1 MKMRRKLRVYLDTSV
16 ISALFDERNPERKS
30 LTEAFFEDIGNF
42 DTSISEITVAEIER
56 TPDMELRSKM
66 TDAVAQFSVLSL
78 TDDVEW
84 TASEYI
90 RHGVVPEGY
99 PEDAYHI
106 AIAVIN
112 EIDYLLSWNFKHLV
126 RKKTRDIVRMVNTLN
141 NLRPIE
147 IMTPAELL

>member
-1 MKMRRKLRVYLDTSV
+1 MKTKIRVYLDTSV

-30 LTEAFFEDIGNF
+30 LTETFFKEIESF
-42 DTSISEITVAEIER
+42 EAYISEITVIEVER
-56 TPDMELRSKM
+56 TPDLALQNKMREKISQFLR
-66 TDAVAQFSVLSL
+66 LSL

-84 TASEYI
+84 LAKEYV
-90 RHGVVPEGY
+90 RHCAVPEGY

-112 EIDYLLSWNFKHLV
+112 EMDYLLSWNFKHIV
-126 RKKTRDIVRMVNTLN
+126 SRRAKDIVRMVNTLN
-141 NLRPIE
+141 RLRHIE

>member
-1 MKMRRKLRVYLDTSV
+1 MKRKLRVYLDTSI

-30 LTEAFFEDIGNF
+30 LTGAFFEVIENF
-42 DTSISEITVAEIER
+42 NAFVSEITIAEIER
-56 TPDMELRSKM
+56 TPDMELQSKM
-66 TDAVAQFSVLSL
+66 KNAVSRFSALAL

-84 TASEYI
+84 IANEYI
-90 RHGVVPEGY
+90 RHGAVPEGY

-112 EIDYLLSWNFKHLV
+112 EMDYLLSWNFKHIV
-126 RKKTRDIVRMVNTLN
+126 RRKTRDIVRMVNTLN
-141 NLRPIE
+141 NLRQIE